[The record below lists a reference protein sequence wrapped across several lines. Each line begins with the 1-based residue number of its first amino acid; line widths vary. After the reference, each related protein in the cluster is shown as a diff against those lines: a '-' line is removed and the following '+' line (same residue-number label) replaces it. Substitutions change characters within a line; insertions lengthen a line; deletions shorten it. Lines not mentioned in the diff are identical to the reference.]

1 MFGSSILEVAIGL
14 VLVYLLLSLICTA
27 VQESLEAY
35 LKIRVSN
42 LEKGLRE
49 LLHDPDGSQLAK
61 SLYNHPLIFGSFQ
74 GEYNPDKIR
83 SLFSTNLPSYIPAAN
98 FAAAL
103 MDTIVR
109 GPVVENTEEVMPPTG
124 ELTFD
129 TLHAAVSSSKTL
141 NASVQRIFLMALDSA
156 QGDLAKAQANIEA
169 WFNNGMDRVAGWYKR
184 KLQRA
189 LIIIGLSL
197 AIIFNVDSLKVA
209 STLYKNDALR
219 ASVVAKAGVVVNS
232 GAIPAELSDNALAT
246 LNSMKLPIG
255 WQDETPLFP
264 KMLEALPGSFFGWLL
279 TAFAISFGAP
289 FWFDLLSKLTV
300 IRSTIKPLEKISKAA
315 PEDRQ
320 QPAPPS
326 AVNTPTAPAHP
337 PLALLPQQGMT
348 DFKPHEWANSSDAQG
363 GIL

>member
-14 VLVYLLLSLICTA
+14 ILVYLLLSLICTA
-27 VQESLEAY
+27 VQETLEAY
-35 LKIRVSN
+35 LKIRASN

-49 LLHDPDGSQLAK
+49 LLHDPAGSQLAK
-61 SLYNHPLIFGSFQ
+61 RLYNHPLIFGSFQ

-109 GPVVENTEEVMPPTG
+109 GPVAENTEEVTPPTG

-129 TLHAAVSSSKTL
+129 SLHAAVSSTRTL
-141 NASVQRIFLMALDSA
+141 NPSVQRILLMALDSA
-156 QGDLAKAQANIEA
+156 QGDLAKVQTNIET

-184 KLQRA
+184 RMQLV
-189 LIIIGLSL
+189 LMIIGLSI
-197 AIIFNVDSLKVA
+197 AIIFNVDSLEVA

-219 ASVVAKAGVVVNS
+219 ASVVAKAGVVVNNGTMS
-232 GAIPAELSDNALAT
+232 PDLSDKAMAT

-255 WQDETPLFP
+255 WQDETPLLP
-264 KMLEALPGSFFGWLL
+264 EMLEALPGSFFGWLL

-289 FWFDLLSKLTV
+289 FWFDLLNKLTV
-300 IRSTIKPLEKISKAA
+300 IRSTIKPLGKDPKESSA
-315 PEDRQ
+315 DRQ
-320 QPAPPS
+320 QPSPPP
-326 AVNTPTAPAHP
+326 AATTPTAPAHP
-337 PLALLPQQGMT
+337 PSAHLSQQGMT

-363 GIL
+363 GVL